1 MERIAICAVAIAAFT
16 GCDAS
21 GAAGPHGRADVLGS
35 PAGDPPTVLVAEGES
50 EAWPSDPVEIRE
62 ASVRDDVLT
71 LRVRY
76 GGGCVEHDFALV
88 VEEVFL
94 ESHPVQMP
102 ARLSHD
108 AHGDLCRALV
118 AATLRFDLA
127 PVKEAYL
134 SVYGADP
141 GALILRLPDR
151 RIRYPFGASR
161 SSGAPGSSAGS
172 PSRSGR

>member
-1 MERIAICAVAIAAFT
+1 MERIAICAAAIAVFT
-16 GCDAS
+16 ACDAS
-21 GAAGPHGRADVLGS
+21 DAAAPHGRADVLGS
-35 PAGDPPTVLVAEGES
+35 PAGDPPTVLVDEGES

-108 AHGDLCRALV
+108 AHGDPCRALV
-118 AATLRFDLA
+118 AATLRFDLV
-127 PVKEAYL
+127 PVTEAYL
-134 SVYGADP
+134 SVYGAEP
-141 GALILRLPDR
+141 GTLILRLPDR
-151 RIRYPFGASR
+151 RIRYPF
-161 SSGAPGSSAGS
+161 APGSSAGS